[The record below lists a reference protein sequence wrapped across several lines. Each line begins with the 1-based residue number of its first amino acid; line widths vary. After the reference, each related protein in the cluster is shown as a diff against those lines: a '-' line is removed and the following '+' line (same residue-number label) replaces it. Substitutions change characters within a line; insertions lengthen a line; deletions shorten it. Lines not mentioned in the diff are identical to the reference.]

1 MNIAVVLDRF
11 DPDVGGLERWGYQL
25 VKWLVGQGH
34 NVHVVAMEFA
44 DRSLALDITP
54 HRLQASVSRWR
65 RAAAAERCLRSLRA
79 DVVHDLGTGWYFDVF
94 QPQFGSRIAGWR
106 QSVLAEPW
114 HRRPLN
120 VLSPRRCRGY
130 WSQRRLETRQ
140 LRSPRGVIVAVS
152 RLVES
157 HLRQL
162 HGVDPRRIRLV
173 YNGVDTEHFTPA
185 RRTTDRP
192 VIRAALGLSPEDVL
206 FLVAAHNLTLKGAG
220 AALAA
225 FRHVAAADPAARL
238 AFIGHGDSRAY
249 RGAARALGIAERCHF
264 LGFVDDSAK
273 YYSAADVYLHPT
285 FYDACSLAVLEA
297 WASGLPVI
305 TTRLNGAAELAIPGQ
320 HGFVVP
326 DPRDVQAVAAAM
338 HQLLNAERRAAIA
351 GPARTLALAN
361 SSSANFQRIMRV
373 YESVMEQRARAGADA
388 VAGDPPSARKAPT
401 DRGAV
406 RLAATAR
413 PMGNRS

>member
-11 DPDVGGLERWGYQL
+11 DPNVGGLERWGYQL
-25 VKWLVGQGH
+25 VKWLVGEGH
-34 NVHVVAMEFA
+34 DVHVVAMEFA
-44 DRSLALDITP
+44 ERGLALDITP
-54 HRLQASVSRWR
+54 HRFQASASRR
-65 RAAAAERCLRSLRA
+65 QRAAAAERCLRSLRA

-106 QSVLAEPW
+106 QSVRAQQW
-114 HRRPLN
+114 YRRPLN
-120 VLSPRRCRGY
+120 VLSPRQRRGH
-130 WSQRRLETRQ
+130 WSRRRLEKRQ
-140 LRSPRGVIVAVS
+140 LRSPHGVIVAVS

-162 HGVDPRRIRLV
+162 HGVDARRIRLV

-192 VIRAALGLSPEDVL
+192 VIRAALGLGRTDVL
-206 FLVAAHNLTLKGAG
+206 FLVAAHNLALKGAG

-249 RGAARALGIAERCHF
+249 RGAAHALGIAERCHF

-285 FYDACSLAVLEA
+285 FYDPCSLAVLEA

-320 HGFVVP
+320 HGFVVS
-326 DPRDVQAVAAAM
+326 DPRDVPAM
-338 HQLLNAERRAAIA
+338 ASAMRQLLDVERRTAIA

-361 SSSANFQRIMRV
+361 STTVNFQKIMRV
-373 YESVMEQRARAGADA
+373 YESVVEQRAQAGAA
-388 VAGDPPSARKAPT
+388 APS
-401 DRGAV
+401 
-406 RLAATAR
+406 
-413 PMGNRS
+413 S